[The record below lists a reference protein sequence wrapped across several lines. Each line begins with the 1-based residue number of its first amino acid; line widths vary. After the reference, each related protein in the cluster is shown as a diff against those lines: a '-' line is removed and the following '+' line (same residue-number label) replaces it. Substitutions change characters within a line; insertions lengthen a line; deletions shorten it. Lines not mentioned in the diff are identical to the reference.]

1 MAAIPV
7 PAPASIPGAAP
18 KPPLTPRPAAT
29 LILVR
34 DGARGLE
41 VFMLQR
47 THQAA
52 FVPGGYVFPGG
63 AVDAGDGDAF
73 FAPDATA
80 DISASQRLGLPSGG
94 LAYWTA
100 AIRECYEE
108 AGILLAD
115 DAHGRPVDTAE
126 PSLCAALAEA
136 RGKVA
141 SGEMAFADL
150 CRALRMRP
158 AFERLAYF
166 AHWITPVGAPRRFDT
181 RFYISAAPA
190 GQCGSHDNSET
201 IASMWLRPEDA
212 LARHKSGEADM
223 MFATVRTLQTL
234 ARFHDVAAL
243 MDYARSLATVPTHQP
258 RVSAGSKGRRVLIQ
272 GDAAYAEVGKL
283 DPEGKGHAASDI
295 VPGEVTRL
303 SRYLRRV
310 TAPNP
315 GYMTGPGTNSYLVGE
330 GDDLALIDPGPA
342 DASHVAAVLRHAGGR
357 IRWVLTT
364 HTHID
369 HSPAAALVKAQTGAR
384 VLGMPAPP
392 HGNQDRAFVPDE
404 TLEDGMTIRIGA
416 CTLRAVHTPGHAS
429 NHLCYLLEEDRI
441 LLTGDHIMQGSTVV
455 INPPDGN
462 MQAYLASLQLLKTLD
477 IDYLAPGHGFLIENP
492 DAVVDRIVAHRM
504 AREAKIERALAA
516 LGEARIEELVAIA
529 YDDVPPQRHAMAAR
543 SLLAHLEKLQ
553 ANGRAA
559 VEGLFWRSAAE
570 GLWNTGNAS
579 VRGTKGGA

>member
-1 MAAIPV
+1 M
-7 PAPASIPGAAP
+7 PASPPGAP
-18 KPPLTPRPAAT
+18 SRPPLTPRPAAT

-34 DGARGLE
+34 DGAHGLE

-63 AVDAGDGDAF
+63 AVDAGDSDPFLAQGFADDSDA
-73 FAPDATA
+73 
-80 DISASQRLGLPSGG
+80 SRRLGLSSGG

-108 AGILLAD
+108 AGILLAN
-115 DAHGRPVDTAE
+115 DARGRPLDAAE
-126 PSLCAALAEA
+126 PALRAALEEA

-141 SGEMAFADL
+141 SGEMPFAEL
-150 CRALRMRP
+150 CRALDMRP
-158 AFERLAYF
+158 AFDRLAYF
-166 AHWITPVGAPRRFDT
+166 AHWITPAGAPRRFDT
-181 RFYISAAPA
+181 RFFVGVAPA
-190 GQCGSHDNSET
+190 GQCGSHDNGET

-212 LARHKSGEADM
+212 LARHKSGEVDM

-234 ARFHDVAAL
+234 AGFDRTSAL

-258 RVSAGSKGRRVLIQ
+258 RVSTGSQGRRVLIQ

-283 DPEGKGHAASDI
+283 DPDGKGHAASDI
-295 VPGEVTRL
+295 IPGEVTRL
-303 SRYLRRV
+303 SRHLRRV

-330 GDDLALIDPGPA
+330 GDELALVDPGPA
-342 DASHVAAVLRHAGGR
+342 DAGHVAALLRHAGGR

-369 HSPAAALVKAQTGAR
+369 HSPAAALVKAQTGAQ
-384 VLGMPAPP
+384 VVGMPAPR
-392 HGNQDRAFVPDE
+392 HGSQDRDFLPDVVA
-404 TLEDGMTIRIGA
+404 EDGMTMRIGG

-441 LLTGDHIMQGSTVV
+441 LLTGDHVMQGSTVV

-462 MQAYLASLQLLKTLD
+462 MRAYLASLQKLKTLD

-492 DAVVDRIVAHRM
+492 GAVVDRITAHRM
-504 AREAKIERALAA
+504 AREEKIAGALSRLRQASV
-516 LGEARIEELVAIA
+516 EELVALA

-543 SLLAHLEKLQ
+543 SLLAHLEKLRED
-553 ANGRAA
+553 GRVVA
-559 VEGLFWRSAAE
+559 EGSLWRS
-570 GLWNTGNAS
+570 TGCI
-579 VRGTKGGA
+579 

>member
-1 MAAIPV
+1 MAAT
-7 PAPASIPGAAP
+7 PAPLPGP
-18 KPPLTPRPAAT
+18 PSKPPLIPRPAAT

-34 DGARGLE
+34 DGTQGLE

-63 AVDAGDGDAF
+63 AVDTGDSDPF
-73 FAPDATA
+73 FASGFA
-80 DISASQRLGLPSGG
+80 DSDASQRLGLPSGG

-108 AGILLAD
+108 AGILLAF
-115 DAHGRPVDTAE
+115 DAQKHPIDTAE
-126 PSLCAALAEA
+126 PSLRAALEEA

-141 SGEMAFADL
+141 SGELAFSDL
-150 CRALRMRP
+150 CRNLNLRP
-158 AFERLAYF
+158 AFEQLAYF

-181 RFYISAAPA
+181 RFFIGVAPA
-190 GQCGSHDNSET
+190 GQCGSHDNGET

-212 LARHKSGEADM
+212 LARHKSGEVDM
-223 MFATVRTLQTL
+223 MFATIRTLQTL
-234 ARFHDVAAL
+234 ARFDRAAAL
-243 MDYARSLATVPTHQP
+243 MDHARSLTTVPTHQP
-258 RVSAGSKGRRVLIQ
+258 RVSRGSKGRRVLIQ

-295 VPGEVTRL
+295 IPGEITRL
-303 SRYLRRV
+303 SRHLQRV

-315 GYMTGPGTNSYLVGE
+315 GYMTGPGTNSYLVGD
-330 GDDLALIDPGPA
+330 GDELALIDPGPA
-342 DASHVAAVLRHAGGR
+342 DASHVDALLRHAGGR

-369 HSPAAALVKAQTGAR
+369 HSPAAALIKAQTGAQ

-392 HGNQDRAFVPDE
+392 HNNQDSAFLPDAVP
-404 TLEDGMTIRIGA
+404 EDGMKIRVGN

-429 NHLCYLLEEDRI
+429 NHVCYLLEEDRI

-462 MQAYLASLQLLKTLD
+462 MQAYLDSLQRVKTLD

-492 DAVVDRIVAHRM
+492 GAVVDRIVAHRM
-504 AREAKIERALAA
+504 AREEKIRKALAA
-516 LGEARIEELVAIA
+516 LDEARVEELVALA

-553 ANGRAA
+553 
-559 VEGLFWRSAAE
+559 VEGRVMAE
-570 GLWNTGNAS
+570 GLIWRS
-579 VRGTKGGA
+579 CTKD